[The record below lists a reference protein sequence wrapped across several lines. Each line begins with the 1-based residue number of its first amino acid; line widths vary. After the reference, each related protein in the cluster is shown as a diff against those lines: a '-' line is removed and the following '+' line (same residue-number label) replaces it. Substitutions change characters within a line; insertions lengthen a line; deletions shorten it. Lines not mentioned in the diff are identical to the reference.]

1 MSPTR
6 PAAPGRSG
14 ERPGS
19 SSGGGGRTIIDPT
32 AGAAAAA
39 AAAAGTS
46 FPPALV
52 EWFSALQLSDAK
64 LTEVLEFL
72 CGDDMG
78 LTEVD
83 ELQELEDEHMATMN
97 SKLPFA
103 KRKKFAANLEALRST
118 ASSAS
123 GAAAAASASAEAAP
137 TRRVFETGS
146 WKIIPSSYV
155 LSLSGDEPLAECR
168 TLAAAGILQTLY
180 GTEEELLRAE
190 TFNKYFIISHRWE
203 DPEGKHPDPDCTKL
217 KELQKELRKRPEIEG
232 VWMDFPCLPQ
242 DKRSGGSHDKTE
254 EEKAFFD
261 NCLQNVNLLYLHGN
275 VLVFLDK
282 EYNTRFWTQYE
293 FFLCSHKAT
302 PQGLVPKTKA
312 EFEMRVTIV
321 SIGAAAFSKGK
332 DAEAL
337 IATWSER
344 TAAQAVEILGKADVK
359 VTNKKDKEKLLPLL
373 LKFEAALKAKKAI
386 VPFWV
391 EVAKEKGAAAAA
403 AVGGG
408 GSGGGSSGGGQRRG
422 RSARGRG
429 REDDHCENENSIPV
443 HRTRQRGR
451 QGPREG
457 DCEVPGG
464 LCGPCLQWGLG
475 GWQAAWQGHLHVG
488 GRRCGCKT
496 VQHGQGHR

>member
-39 AAAAGTS
+39 AAGTS

-52 EWFSALQLSDAK
+52 EWVSPLGLSGAK
-64 LTEVLEFL
+64 VAELLEFL
-72 CGDDMG
+72 CGDDNMG
-78 LTEVD
+78 ITEVEELKDLDD
-83 ELQELEDEHMATMN
+83 EDMATIN
-97 SKLPFA
+97 NLLPKG

-123 GAAAAASASAEAAP
+123 GAAVAAAAEAAP

-217 KELQKELRKRPEIEG
+217 KELQKELRKRPDIEG

-242 DKRSGGSHDKTE
+242 GDKTE

-261 NCLQNVNLLYLHGN
+261 HCLQNVNLLYLHGN

-321 SIGAAAFSKGK
+321 SIGAAAFSQGK
-332 DAEAL
+332 DAESL

-359 VTNKKDKEKLLPLL
+359 VTNKKDKVTMLP
-373 LKFEAALKAKKAI
+373 I
-386 VPFWV
+386 VGKTDEHV
-391 EVAKEKGAAAAA
+391 KEMM
-403 AVGGG
+403 
-408 GSGGGSSGGGQRRG
+408 SGM
-422 RSARGRG
+422 
-429 REDDHCENENSIPV
+429 
-443 HRTRQRGR
+443 HR
-451 QGPREG
+451 
-457 DCEVPGG
+457 
-464 LCGPCLQWGLG
+464 
-475 GWQAAWQGHLHVG
+475 
-488 GRRCGCKT
+488 
-496 VQHGQGHR
+496 